1 MRSASIRQIIKAVG
15 GSNIAIKK
23 HFYYVSGFFDMVFS
37 DKTITYYVLSS
48 DVRFLKYRGTQ
59 EPQVIF
65 REVKDRKDFTG
76 GKNFDFNHL
85 AHGAGFKVK
94 MPSFKPQA

>member
-1 MRSASIRQIIKAVG
+1 MKSASIRQIIKAVG
-15 GSNIAIKK
+15 GSNISIKK
-23 HFYYVSGFFDMVFS
+23 HFYYVPGFFDMVFS

-48 DVRFLKYRGTQ
+48 DARFLKYKGTQ

-85 AHGAGFKVK
+85 AHSA
-94 MPSFKPQA
+94 

>member
-1 MRSASIRQIIKAVG
+1 MKSASIRQIIKAVG

-37 DKTITYYVLSS
+37 
-48 DVRFLKYRGTQ
+48 
-59 EPQVIF
+59 F

-76 GKNFDFNHL
+76 GKNLDFNQL
-85 AHGAGFKVK
+85 ARGAGFKVK